1 MIYSNLFKTLLDH
14 DIHPFIS
21 VLQVGL
27 DVESESS
34 MTYKTLLTKLP
45 GGMKVVEE
53 SYAAIQSIIKELEDY
68 IMVSRLTRL

>member
-1 MIYSNLFKTLLDH
+1 MI
-14 DIHPFIS
+14 IS